1 MSLHAVERPART
13 GPKEG
18 NRIASAE
25 GGTPAPEHGV
35 IQAIAASKAPQPNED
50 TMTSIL
56 TNTSAMA
63 ALQSLKATNSSLSK
77 AQDEITTGL
86 KISGAKD
93 NASTWAIAQTMR
105 SDVSSF
111 KQVSD
116 SLNASIAAV
125 GTGVDAAEQ
134 ISDLLTQMKS
144 KVTASMAAGADTSTI
159 QDDIDALTAQMQSI
173 VDAASINGL
182 NFVGSTGTTDVLSS
196 LTRDSTGAQS
206 AAFIGVTGFDLS
218 TGTVGTA
225 RNAFTAATAVP
236 AADGDLV
243 AFSVSAA
250 TTAADTITL
259 DATNFAVGDK
269 ISIAVGNKATTYSV
283 TTDDLAATSPADVIA
298 VKLKAAVDAMG
309 VTGFSLDYDLGNP
322 GELIVNNDGTGAVD
336 RNVAF
341 SLTPANSGGLSS
353 LTNIDV
359 STAAGRTA
367 ALGAVSTAADTVNGA
382 AASLGSAQA
391 RLEAQASFV
400 SKLTDNFTTSI
411 GAMVDADMEEASARL
426 TALQTQQQLGI
437 QSLSIANQT
446 PQTILSLFR

>member
-1 MSLHAVERPART
+1 
-13 GPKEG
+13 
-18 NRIASAE
+18 
-25 GGTPAPEHGV
+25 
-35 IQAIAASKAPQPNED
+35 
-50 TMTSIL
+50 MTSIL

-63 ALQSLKATNSSLSK
+63 ALQSLKATNSSLAK

-86 KISGAKD
+86 KISGARD

-105 SDVSSF
+105 SDVASF

-134 ISDLLTQMKS
+134 ISDLLTQMKA
-144 KVTASMAAGADTSTI
+144 KVTASMAAGADTTTI
-159 QDDIDALTAQMQSI
+159 QTDINALTAQMQSI
-173 VDAASINGL
+173 VDAAAINGL
-182 NFVGSTGTTDVLSS
+182 NFVGSSAGADVLSS

-206 AAFIGVTGFDLS
+206 ASFITVAGYDLS

-225 RNAFTAATAVP
+225 RGAFAGANFTAAAG
-236 AADGDLV
+236 GDLL
-243 AFSVSAA
+243 AFSVDAGAA
-250 TTAADTITL
+250 APETVTL

-269 ISIAVGNKATTYSV
+269 LSITVGNKTTSYTITQADLDATT
-283 TTDDLAATSPADVIA
+283 PEDVIA

-309 VTGFSLDYDLGNP
+309 VAGFSLDYDSSAP
-322 GELIVNNDGTGAVD
+322 GEIIVNNDGTDAVD
-336 RNVAF
+336 QNVAF
-341 SLTPANSGGLSS
+341 QLKPANSGGLST

-359 STAAGRTA
+359 SSAAGRAA
-367 ALGAVSTAADTVNGA
+367 ALGAVSTAADTVNDA
-382 AASLGSAQA
+382 AAGLGSAQA
-391 RLEAQASFV
+391 RLEAQAGFI

>member
-1 MSLHAVERPART
+1 
-13 GPKEG
+13 
-18 NRIASAE
+18 
-25 GGTPAPEHGV
+25 
-35 IQAIAASKAPQPNED
+35 
-50 TMTSIL
+50 MTSIL

-63 ALQSLKATNSSLSK
+63 ALQSLKATNAGLAK

-93 NASTWAIAQTMR
+93 NASTWSIAQTMR
-105 SDVSSF
+105 SDVASF

-116 SLNASIAAV
+116 SLNASISAV
-125 GTGVDAAEQ
+125 ATGTDAAEQ
-134 ISDLLTQMKS
+134 ISDLLTQMKA
-144 KVTASMAAGADTSTI
+144 KVTASMAAGADTASI
-159 QDDIDALTAQMQSI
+159 QTDINALTAQMQSI

-182 NFVGSTGTTDVLSS
+182 NFVGSTGSIDVLSS
-196 LTRDSTGAQS
+196 LTRDASGAQS
-206 AAFIGVTGFDLS
+206 AAFISVSGFDLS

-225 RNAFTAATAVP
+225 RNAFAGATFTAAAG
-236 AADGDLV
+236 GDLL
-243 AFSVSAA
+243 AFSVDAGANAA
-250 TTAADTITL
+250 ETVTL
-259 DATNFAVGDK
+259 DATNFAAGDK
-269 ISIAVGNKATTYSV
+269 ISISVGSKAATYTV
-283 TTDDLAATSPADVIA
+283 TAEDLAATTPADVIA

-309 VTGFSLDYDLGNP
+309 VAGFSLDYDSASP
-322 GELIVNNDGTGAVD
+322 GEIIVNNDGTGAVD

-341 SLTPANSGGLSS
+341 SLTPANAGGLSS
-353 LTNIDV
+353 LTSINV

-367 ALGAVSTAADTVNGA
+367 ALAAVSTAADSVNDA
-382 AASLGSAQA
+382 AASLGSAQR
-391 RLEAQASFV
+391 RLEAQASFI